1 MTGKPNMFL
10 FYFSI
15 TLAILCSALYHLTQK
30 LIPANVNP
38 LVSVTVTYLV
48 SLGLCLILLVFLPPD
63 NGLVAAVQQLN
74 WATFLLAFSLV
85 GLEVGF
91 LLVYRSGWQIGLA
104 AVLVNVVAS
113 LILVPLAIF
122 IFKDKLSLVNLI
134 GILVC
139 LAGLVMLNWKR

>member
-1 MTGKPNMFL
+1 MIGPKNMFL

-15 TLAILCSALYHLTQK
+15 TLAIVSSALYHFSQK
-30 LIPANVNP
+30 QIPAGVHP
-38 LVSVTVTYLV
+38 VVSIIVTYLA
-48 SLGLCLILLVFLPPD
+48 SLALCFILLVFLPPE
-63 NGLVAAVQQLN
+63 NGLAAAFQQLN
-74 WATFLLAFSLV
+74 WASYLLALSLV

-91 LLVYRSGWQIGLA
+91 LLVYRVGWNIGLA

-113 LILVPLAIF
+113 LILVPVAILV
-122 IFKDKLSLVNLI
+122 FKDRLSPINIV